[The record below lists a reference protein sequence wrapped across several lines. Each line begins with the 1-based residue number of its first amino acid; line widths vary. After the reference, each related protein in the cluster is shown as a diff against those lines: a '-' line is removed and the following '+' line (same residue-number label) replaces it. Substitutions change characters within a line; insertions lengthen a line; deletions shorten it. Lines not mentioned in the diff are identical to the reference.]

1 MTMVKEKDIMK
12 IDVAVIEDDLHYQTV
27 VNKML
32 LKTKTNL
39 DITYFDN
46 AESFLDSSKNYELVL
61 LDIDLPGMDGIS
73 LSRLIKNRTD
83 GIVFLTSYE
92 DKAIEAIGIKVAKY
106 IVKTLPEE
114 IIVARIRETIEELS
128 LKSGIEIH
136 TEYGEFMY
144 LRIDD
149 IYRIMIEGRMIYL
162 YTKDSRFKMS
172 SITLASVFKYFDGRL
187 IYANQSSL
195 VNPYHITHVFK
206 DGTIL
211 FDNDSKEYISRNRRK
226 GFLAEIAE
234 QMGRI

>member
-1 MTMVKEKDIMK
+1 MTMVKEKNIMK

-114 IIVARIRETIEELS
+114 IIVA
-128 LKSGIEIH
+128 
-136 TEYGEFMY
+136 
-144 LRIDD
+144 
-149 IYRIMIEGRMIYL
+149 
-162 YTKDSRFKMS
+162 
-172 SITLASVFKYFDGRL
+172 
-187 IYANQSSL
+187 
-195 VNPYHITHVFK
+195 
-206 DGTIL
+206 
-211 FDNDSKEYISRNRRK
+211 
-226 GFLAEIAE
+226 
-234 QMGRI
+234 